1 MISDRYLVIGTRC
14 SKLALWQ
21 AEFVAARLR
30 EVLAGIP
37 IVILPITTSGDR
49 DLSMALPELGGNAL
63 FTDDLESALRHGEID
78 LAVHSLKDMPLTLAE
93 EFVIAAVP
101 QRASPYDALINHRQH
116 QKLHELPLG
125 ARIGTD
131 SLRRSVQ
138 IKALRPDVE
147 IVPLR
152 GTIPMRL
159 DQLLAADSPYDA
171 LVLAVAGLERLRL
184 LEHITEIFPPE
195 VMLPAPGQGA
205 IAVQCRANDNALRR
219 VLTRI
224 DDVGAHIEVEAER
237 ALVSMLAADRE
248 LPVAALARFNHDEYT
263 LSLTGRVLSASGE
276 TSFTV
281 HSEIDLL
288 ESDLT
293 IHNEDRFQRALTT
306 AHCLGQELAAQ
317 AIQCGAGD
325 LLATHRNS
333 LVG

>member
-1 MISDRYLVIGTRC
+1 MISDRYLVIGTRS

-30 EVLAGIP
+30 EVLSDLP
-37 IVILPITTSGDR
+37 IIILPIMTRGDR
-49 DLSMALPELGGNAL
+49 DLSMALPELGDNGM
-63 FTDDLESALRHGEID
+63 FTDELESALRHGEID
-78 LAVHSLKDMPLTLAE
+78 LAIHSLKDMPLTLAE

-101 QRASPYDALINHRQH
+101 QRASPYDVLISRQH
-116 QKLHELPLG
+116 QKLHELPVG

-131 SLRRSVQ
+131 SLHRSAQ

-152 GTIPMRL
+152 GTIPTRL

-205 IAVQCRANDNALRR
+205 IAVQCRANDSALRR

-237 ALVSMLAADRE
+237 ALVSMLDAAHE

-288 ESDLT
+288 DSDLT
-293 IHNEDRFQRALTT
+293 IHNEDRFQRVLTT